1 MSKYDYTRLGRDLF
15 TKRGRLGENKSR
27 NKLAKE
33 LKINPTTLGH
43 IENGKDI
50 GYNIKFLDAVT
61 EYLGV
66 ELKDYK
72 LDDYVE

>member
-15 TKRGRLGENKSR
+15 TKRGKLGENKSR
-27 NKLAKE
+27 YKLAKQ
-33 LKINPTTLGH
+33 IGISTTTIKQIEDGEAHDYGH
-43 IENGKDI
+43 LTI
-50 GYNIKFLDAVT
+50 DAVT

>member
-33 LKINPTTLGH
+33 LGVNPTTLGQ
-43 IENGKDI
+43 IEEGEDHNYGHKT
-50 GYNIKFLDAVT
+50 LDAVT